1 MLTEHIKDVMKDN
14 KTKTNKQALYDC
26 GRTLSTLSNLIA
38 FSS

>member
-14 KTKTNKQALYDC
+14 KTKTNNDDC
-26 GRTLSTLSNLIA
+26 GRTLLTLSNLIA

>member
-14 KTKTNKQALYDC
+14 KTKTNKQTLYDC
-26 GRTLSTLSNLIA
+26 RTLSTLSNLIA